1 MMNGYTAGDDSG
13 KFGPN
18 DQITRGQIV
27 TILYR
32 REGNPTVSENWNF
45 KDTGMYDY
53 YRNAI
58 KWASQNGIVT
68 GYTAGENE
76 GKFMPDDPIT
86 REQLALILQRYAKYK
101 NISVKESEELTGFKD
116 YEQVSPWALEGL
128 KWVVSKG
135 IITGDMQT
143 NPPSIKPQGNATRA
157 EAATMIMRFCEN
169 VK

>member
-1 MMNGYTAGDDSG
+1 M

-32 REGNPTVSENWNF
+32 RENSPDVSKINMTFN
-45 KDTGMYDY
+45 DVGSY
-53 YRNAI
+53 YYYNAI
-58 KWASQNGIVT
+58 KWAAENNIVT
-68 GYTAGENE
+68 GHTAGENA

-101 NISVKESEELTGFKD
+101 NISVAETADLTGFKD
-116 YEQVSPWALEGL
+116 YEAVSPWALEGL

-135 IITGDMQT
+135 IISGDMAT
-143 NPPSIKPQGNATRA
+143 TPPSINPQGNATRA
-157 EAATMIMRFCEN
+157 QAATMIMRFCES